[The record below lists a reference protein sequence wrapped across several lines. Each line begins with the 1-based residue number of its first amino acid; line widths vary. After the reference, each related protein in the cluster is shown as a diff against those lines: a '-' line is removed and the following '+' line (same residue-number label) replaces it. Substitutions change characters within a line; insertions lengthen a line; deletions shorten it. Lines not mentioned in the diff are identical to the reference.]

1 MTLPTAA
8 RAVVVIVWLVTLPV
22 AAFADVLADKLE
34 PHVGQVIDLIEL
46 GTGTRYV
53 RPRLEGLVVRD
64 GEVKSLRI
72 VPEGEA
78 QPKTLLL
85 SGVTRIDANRETVH
99 TAEVKRGGAAA
110 FKLVRAKEA
119 YAKEQAAAV
128 DRMQQRGI
136 APWPRLAATD
146 HDAELKELREFARQ
160 VSQAFPTLETAE
172 THEFI
177 VVTDIPAA
185 QIKPYVANLDGMH
198 DFLCTLYGIPPGE
211 PVWKGK
217 CLVFAF
223 FKEDDFQVF
232 EDRFMQSTLRGM
244 HGLCHQRSDG
254 RVIMACHRGDD
265 APAFAHMLVHETSHG
280 FNYRWLSPT
289 HLPNWLNE
297 GIAEWVGTKLVSG
310 CNQVPLKEARALE
323 YMKQKGNLGTG
334 FFDADNIESVQYG
347 MASGLVKFLAG
358 RDLKKFAAFVRA
370 LKEGV
375 PVEESLKQTYG
386 ASLDE
391 LVKSYGTALGV
402 PTLKR

>member
-110 FKLVRAKEA
+110 FKLARAKEA

-146 HDAELKELREFARQ
+146 HDAEL
-160 VSQAFPTLETAE
+160 
-172 THEFI
+172 
-177 VVTDIPAA
+177 
-185 QIKPYVANLDGMH
+185 
-198 DFLCTLYGIPPGE
+198 
-211 PVWKGK
+211 
-217 CLVFAF
+217 
-223 FKEDDFQVF
+223 
-232 EDRFMQSTLRGM
+232 
-244 HGLCHQRSDG
+244 
-254 RVIMACHRGDD
+254 
-265 APAFAHMLVHETSHG
+265 
-280 FNYRWLSPT
+280 
-289 HLPNWLNE
+289 
-297 GIAEWVGTKLVSG
+297 
-310 CNQVPLKEARALE
+310 
-323 YMKQKGNLGTG
+323 
-334 FFDADNIESVQYG
+334 
-347 MASGLVKFLAG
+347 
-358 RDLKKFAAFVRA
+358 
-370 LKEGV
+370 
-375 PVEESLKQTYG
+375 
-386 ASLDE
+386 
-391 LVKSYGTALGV
+391 
-402 PTLKR
+402 

>member
-1 MTLPTAA
+1 MTLPPAAWAIVVITWLATLPA
-8 RAVVVIVWLVTLPV
+8 RAADTL
-22 AAFADVLADKLE
+22 AEKLE

-46 GTGTRYV
+46 GSGTRYV
-53 RPRLEGLVVRD
+53 RPRLESVVVRD

-72 VPEGEA
+72 VPEGETRSK
-78 QPKTLLL
+78 PLLL
-85 SGVTRIDANRETVH
+85 GGITRIDANRETVH
-99 TAEVKRGGAAA
+99 TAEVKRGGAAGLKHA
-110 FKLVRAKEA
+110 RAQES

-128 DRMQQRGI
+128 ERMQQRGV
-136 APWPRLAATD
+136 APWPRLTAAD
-146 HDAELKELREFARQ
+146 HDAELKDLRKFAGE
-160 VSQAFPTLETAE
+160 VSQAFPALQTAE

-177 VVTDIPAA
+177 VLTDIPGP
-185 QIKPYVANLDGMH
+185 QIKPYVANLDTMH
-198 DFLCTLYGIPPGE
+198 DFLCTLYGIPAGE

-223 FKEDDFQVF
+223 LKEDDFQAF
-232 EDRFMQSTLRGM
+232 EDRFMQSKLRGM

-289 HLPNWLNE
+289 RLPNWLNE
-297 GIAEWVGTKLVSG
+297 GIAEWVGTKLVPGS
-310 CNQVPLKEARALE
+310 NQVPLKEAQALE
-323 YMKQKGNLGTG
+323 YMRQKGTLGTG
-334 FFDADNIESVQYG
+334 FFDAANIESVQYG

-370 LKEGV
+370 IKEGV
-375 PVEESLKQTYG
+375 PAEESLEQAYG

-391 LVKSYGTALGV
+391 LVTSYGTAIGV
-402 PTLKR
+402 PALKR